1 MPVFLTIFF
10 RHHNWRCICLKC
22 LIYKFIFS
30 AATRRPN
37 ILDSATNAANYSRL
51 YCQDIPHP
59 DKVIMYSA
67 VLRSRS
73 RSKFTGSGCCWVT
86 KGFSFLSGTGVGH
99 MNRSRS
105 RLDRLHNTGV
115 LSVGTLW
122 PAGSDILVRTGRI
135 FSRSASALLVDCC
148 ACASLYSATATL
160 KARMWSTNDE
170 EEMPSAAVLPL
181 EGGAMVLLSEKQVRE
196 RHNTFWIINSLNCC
210 VFFVLE

>member
-1 MPVFLTIFF
+1 
-10 RHHNWRCICLKC
+10 
-22 LIYKFIFS
+22 
-30 AATRRPN
+30 
-37 ILDSATNAANYSRL
+37 
-51 YCQDIPHP
+51 
-59 DKVIMYSA
+59 MYSA

-99 MNRSRS
+99 MNRIRS

-115 LSVGTLW
+115 LSVLYDLQDRISWWGRGGSSPDQPALCWSTAAHAPACTLCTLW

-181 EGGAMVLLSEKQVRE
+181 EGGAMVCLSEKQVRE
-196 RHNTFWIINSLNCC
+196 WHNTFWIINSLNCC